1 MSGDQITPAAKI
13 LAICDAYDSMVSGER
28 AERPQ
33 MADERARAVLLR
45 QAGRAYDEK
54 LVWLFFN
61 RVLPP
66 AIGGVS

>member
-1 MSGDQITPAAKI
+1 
-13 LAICDAYDSMVSGER
+13 MVSGER

-45 QAGRAYDEK
+45 QAGRAFDEK

-61 RVLPP
+61 KVLQEPKP
-66 AIGGVS
+66 TVAGLHRWPVS